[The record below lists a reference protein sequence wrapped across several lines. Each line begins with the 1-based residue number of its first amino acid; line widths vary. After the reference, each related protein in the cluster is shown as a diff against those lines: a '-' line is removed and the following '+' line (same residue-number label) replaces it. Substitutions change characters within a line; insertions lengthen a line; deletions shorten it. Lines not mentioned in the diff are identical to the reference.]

1 MGMLRKTYGN
11 FRSGANRFVPKKPIR
26 SFRDLEVYQKT
37 LENSVIVAKDVKPKL
52 VKLGHDLAGNMTD
65 CSMSIPLYIGE
76 AHSIRFGDH
85 KTGLLL
91 LEKAMA
97 GCNKMV
103 VYLEQ
108 AKGIYGEKLDGGLID
123 DLVKRYADVRIK
135 IFRLEKSWQK
145 WTEPKR

>member
-1 MGMLRKTYGN
+1 MLRKTNGN
-11 FRSGANRFVPKKPIR
+11 FWSGTKRFTPKKPVR

-37 LENSVIVAKDVKPKL
+37 LACSVIVAKDIKPKL
-52 VKLGHDLAGNMTD
+52 ARLKFDFVDNMTQ
-65 CSMSIPLYIGE
+65 CSMFIPLHISE

-91 LEKAMA
+91 LERAMA
-97 GCNKMV
+97 GCNKMI

-108 AKGIYGEKLDGGLID
+108 AKGIYGSKLDAVLID
-123 DLVKRYADVRIK
+123 DLVGRYANVRTS

-145 WTEPKR
+145 WTSPSRN